1 MFLKDR
7 SFSPVKSEDLSPMTF
22 NSFFEGSQLNSET
35 LLSGFDIE
43 TYSPHGF
50 PHNME
55 DPVVN
60 FSLAMPLKSFGNGLL
75 IVSSICNPVFER
87 ELLATL
93 NYLFK
98 SLNGGTLLTY
108 NGEKFDV
115 QYVIERGKIY
125 GINFKDAFS
134 GLSHI
139 DLYKLIRW
147 FNVSLPKYNQKYVEK
162 MIGVKRVINDVT
174 GASYHFSFNNF
185 RRGGDLKPVFYN
197 IEDSVGCLR
206 IAKWLSSHQKR

>member
-1 MFLKDR
+1 
-7 SFSPVKSEDLSPMTF
+7 MTF

-134 GLSHI
+134 SLSHI